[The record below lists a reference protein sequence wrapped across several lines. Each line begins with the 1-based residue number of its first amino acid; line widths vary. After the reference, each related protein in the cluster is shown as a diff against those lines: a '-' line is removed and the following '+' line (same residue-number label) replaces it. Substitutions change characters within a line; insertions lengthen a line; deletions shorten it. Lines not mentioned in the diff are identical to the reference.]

1 MLEIRF
7 TIVVTLYTMLLTL
20 ILIIILRAKII
31 SNEMVDNVVND
42 VTLMNEFARTYI
54 HEISYR

>member
-7 TIVVTLYTMLLTL
+7 TIVVTLDTMLLTL
-20 ILIIILRAKII
+20 ILILILRAKII

-42 VTLMNEFARTYI
+42 VTFMNEFVRTLYSWNI
-54 HEISYR
+54 L

>member
-20 ILIIILRAKII
+20 ILILRAKII